1 MLCAVRVEDTVPGVN
16 PAAEGTRYP
25 DVEFHVSP
33 ERVAAFREVFG
44 QTHGVPPTFATAA
57 EFAVFPFV
65 IGDPG
70 LALDFTRVIH
80 GGQEYEHRRP
90 LVEGETLTVRAR
102 IESVRV
108 KGGNGFLTVVMDLVG
123 ADEQIA
129 VTARSTMIERGPA

>member
-1 MLCAVRVEDTVPGVN
+1 VD

-25 DVEFHVSP
+25 DVTFEVSP

-70 LALDFTRVIH
+70 LALDFTKVIH
-80 GGQEYEHRRP
+80 GGQEYAYRRP
-90 LVEGETLTVRAR
+90 LVEGETLTVKAR
-102 IESVRV
+102 IESIRVR
-108 KGGNGFLTVVMDLVG
+108 GGNGFLTVAMDLVG
-123 ADEQIA
+123 ADGRVA
-129 VTARSTMIERGPA
+129 VTARSTMIERGGE

>member
-1 MLCAVRVEDTVPGVN
+1 MLSRGWGGATVPRVD

-25 DVEFHVSP
+25 DVTFEVSP
-33 ERVAAFREVFG
+33 ERVAAFRQVFG
-44 QTHGVPPTFATAA
+44 QSHGVPPTFATAA

-80 GGQEYEHRRP
+80 GGQEYAYRRP

-102 IESVRV
+102 IESIRV
-108 KGGNGFLTVVMDLVG
+108 KGGNGFLTVATDLVG
-123 ADEQIA
+123 ADGRVA
-129 VTARSTMIERGPA
+129 VTARSTMIERGGE

>member
-1 MLCAVRVEDTVPGVN
+1 LPLVD

-25 DVEFHVSP
+25 DVTFEVSP
-33 ERVAAFREVFG
+33 ERVAAFRQVFG
-44 QTHGVPPTFATAA
+44 QSHGVPPTFATAA

-80 GGQEYEHRRP
+80 GGQEYAYRRP

-102 IESVRV
+102 IESIRV
-108 KGGNGFLTVVMDLVG
+108 KGGNGFLTVAMDLVG
-123 ADEQIA
+123 ADGRVA
-129 VTARSTMIERGPA
+129 VTARSTMIERGVE

>member
-1 MLCAVRVEDTVPGVN
+1 MD

-25 DVEFHVSP
+25 DVTFEVSP
-33 ERVAAFREVFG
+33 ERVAAFRQVFG
-44 QTHGVPPTFATAA
+44 QSHGVPPTFATAA

-80 GGQEYEHRRP
+80 SGQEYAYRRP

-102 IESVRV
+102 IESIRV
-108 KGGNGFLTVVMDLVG
+108 KGGNGFLTVATDLVG
-123 ADEQIA
+123 ADGRVA
-129 VTARSTMIERGPA
+129 VTARSTMIERGGE

>member
-1 MLCAVRVEDTVPGVN
+1 VD

-25 DVEFHVSP
+25 DVTFEVSP
-33 ERVAAFREVFG
+33 ERVAAFRQVFG
-44 QTHGVPPTFATAA
+44 QSHGVPPTFATAA

-80 GGQEYEHRRP
+80 GGQEYAYRRP

-102 IESVRV
+102 IESIRV
-108 KGGNGFLTVVMDLVG
+108 KGGNGFLTVAMDLVG
-123 ADEQIA
+123 ADGRVA
-129 VTARSTMIERGPA
+129 VTARSTMIERGVE